1 MNEWSKWK
9 IEKQLEKTSA
19 ALEKNGFS
27 SVVCEN
33 GTGAAKLV
41 MGFAKGAQTIG
52 FGGSMTVAG
61 LNLPGKLADAG
72 KECLNHSAPG
82 LAPEERLAIMRRQ
95 LTSDLFLTGVGA
107 VTLDGKLVNI
117 DATGNRVGAM
127 TFGPKKVIVLA
138 GFNKLVPDVEEGIKR
153 IRMWAAPPNAKR
165 IGAATPCVETG
176 FCSDCDSPQRICR
189 VVHIMEKKPRMTDIT
204 VILIAESMGL

>member
-1 MNEWSKWK
+1 MNEWLKWK
-9 IEKQLEKTSA
+9 IEKQLGKTAS
-19 ALEKNGFS
+19 ALEKNGFTAL
-27 SVVCEN
+27 VCES
-33 GTGAAKLV
+33 GSDAANLV
-41 MGFAKGAQTIG
+41 MGFAEGAQTVG
-52 FGGSMTVAG
+52 LGGSLTVAG
-61 LNLPGKLADAG
+61 LNLPGKLSDAG

-95 LTSDLFLTGVGA
+95 LTADLFLTGANA

-138 GFNKLVPDVEEGIKR
+138 GCNKLVQDVDAGLKR
-153 IRMWAAPPNAKR
+153 IRLWAAPPNAKR

-189 VVHIMEKKPRMTDIT
+189 VVHVLEKRPRLTDIT
-204 VILIAESMGL
+204 VILIAETLGL